1 MKKEKEWMPQNKGL
15 REKLYVVIVILLVIV
30 LLISVWQLGRY
41 LIDGWKSRTFSEDLQ
56 EFVIFDDERELKNE
70 VTDQKQEEEPAE
82 QEQAIPAFID
92 FDNLYEMGEN
102 AVAWLYCPDTEI
114 NYVIAQADN
123 NDYYLH
129 RLLNGTEASGG
140 TLFMDYRNSD
150 DLSDWN
156 TVIYGHNMKNG
167 TMFAMLLDYQNP
179 AYYEEHPAMYLYTPE
194 HRYRLDMIA
203 GYSTSVNDLVYSV
216 PASKED
222 RDAIISHACKV
233 SSFISNVTVADGDKL
248 VTLSTCAYGDTRY
261 VVVGKLVEEK

>member
-114 NYVIAQADN
+114 NYVIAQAEKGMRRGRCGN
-123 NDYYLH
+123 IPSLH
-129 RLLNGTEASGG
+129 LIHSSM
-140 TLFMDYRNSD
+140 FCKS
-150 DLSDWN
+150 LSSR
-156 TVIYGHNMKNG
+156 VQQG
-167 TMFAMLLDYQNP
+167 FSA
-179 AYYEEHPAMYLYTPE
+179 
-194 HRYRLDMIA
+194 
-203 GYSTSVNDLVYSV
+203 
-216 PASKED
+216 
-222 RDAIISHACKV
+222 
-233 SSFISNVTVADGDKL
+233 
-248 VTLSTCAYGDTRY
+248 
-261 VVVGKLVEEK
+261 

>member
-92 FDNLYEMGEN
+92 FDNLYEMSEN

-129 RLLNGTEASGG
+129 RLLNGTDASGG

-167 TMFAMLLDYQNP
+167 TMFAMLLD
-179 AYYEEHPAMYLYTPE
+179 
-194 HRYRLDMIA
+194 
-203 GYSTSVNDLVYSV
+203 
-216 PASKED
+216 
-222 RDAIISHACKV
+222 
-233 SSFISNVTVADGDKL
+233 
-248 VTLSTCAYGDTRY
+248 
-261 VVVGKLVEEK
+261 